1 MIALHGGFISIEE
14 TIEIPLVGLGV
25 DLKDR
30 TTSGENEILPKNL
43 EADVR
48 SRDRTY
54 GPLYHS
60 GHTIQSVTGDFIFT
74 IHPIALI
81 FRIL

>member
-30 TTSGENEILPKNL
+30 TTSGENEILPENL
-43 EADVR
+43 EMDVR
-48 SRDRTY
+48 S
-54 GPLYHS
+54 
-60 GHTIQSVTGDFIFT
+60 
-74 IHPIALI
+74 
-81 FRIL
+81 